1 MKRCHTLLMCL
12 LVMTGA
18 RADNLHPRP
27 PANAPLAA
35 NAAAAQLSQSGLDTR
50 WKRSRQA
57 AKAKLADLK
66 ADVVKDVRDTRTP
79 SRWLSLLAALGLVI
93 VQLRRKHK
101 SLPQRRIAPYG

>member
-1 MKRCHTLLMCL
+1 MKRGHSLLMCL
-12 LVMTGA
+12 LAMSGA
-18 RADNLHPRP
+18 HADSLHPRP

-35 NAAAAQLSQSGLDTR
+35 NVATAQSSQSGLDGR
-50 WKRSRQA
+50 WKRTRQA
-57 AKAKLADLK
+57 TKAKLADLK

-79 SRWLSLLAALGLVI
+79 SRGLSLLAALGLVI